1 MAKETTTLYVIGGAA
16 ALALAIA
23 AYFLLRPKIAFVQP
37 GAPAPGL
44 PGPGVP
50 PAQQYDV
57 YLPMGSY
64 ITPTSPVL
72 WEGGIRHVRY
82 ERNRTE
88 EQSEAETGYR
98 MYNWQ
103 AIDQNGQLG
112 IWFSLPQIANIEDV
126 AVVFGPAGEPV
137 WTPAMGDLR
146 DFR

>member
-1 MAKETTTLYVIGGAA
+1 MAKETTTLYVIGGAVALVIA
-16 ALALAIA
+16 ALVFFRPKA
-23 AYFLLRPKIAFVQP
+23 AYAQP

-50 PAQQYDV
+50 PAQEYDV

-64 ITPTSPVL
+64 ITPAEPVS

-82 ERNRTE
+82 VRNRTE

-112 IWFSLPQIANIEDV
+112 IWFSLPQIAITEDV
-126 AVVFGPAGEPV
+126 SVVFGPNGEPV
-137 WTPAMGDLR
+137 WTPARGDLR